1 MKDNETKEIEKF
13 GQLQENGILIMTI
26 VGEIEGHQLSAQN
39 AKTTKYEHMIPL
51 LAKAEQDQSIK
62 GILILINTI
71 GGDVECGLAIAELI
85 ASLGKPTVSLVLGGS
100 HSIGVPLAVAA
111 DHSFIVK
118 SATMMIHPVRS
129 SGTFIGVIQSY
140 RNIEK
145 IQDRITTFISDH
157 CKMRK
162 ERVFWG
168 LFLVI
173 AGIALVVS
181 KLGYFA
187 GVNLFSLVATVFLVA
202 IIIKSVFK
210 MNFAGIL
217 FPLAFI
223 GILFDDQLGIT
234 TITPWTVL
242 IAATLGSIGLSIIF
256 PKKKKWYG
264 RSYDY
269 DCNVIDVEDDSHI
282 KLETLFSGS
291 TKYVNSNSLEQVDLK
306 CTFGGSTV
314 YFDNATLKDGKAI
327 VRLDINFA
335 GVELYVPKTWTVVS
349 NANVSLGGID
359 EKNKGIGNGEN
370 ILTLVGNV
378 SFSGIE
384 IIYI

>member
-1 MKDNETKEIEKF
+1 MKDNETKEIEQF

-145 IQDRITTFISDH
+145 IQDRITPFISDH

-162 ERVFWG
+162 ERVEELMLHIGQQVKDVGTILSGEKAVQEG
-168 LFLVI
+168 L
-173 AGIALVVS
+173 
-181 KLGYFA
+181 
-187 GVNLFSLVATVFLVA
+187 
-202 IIIKSVFK
+202 
-210 MNFAGIL
+210 
-217 FPLAFI
+217 
-223 GILFDDQLGIT
+223 
-234 TITPWTVL
+234 
-242 IAATLGSIGLSIIF
+242 
-256 PKKKKWYG
+256 
-264 RSYDY
+264 
-269 DCNVIDVEDDSHI
+269 
-282 KLETLFSGS
+282 
-291 TKYVNSNSLEQVDLK
+291 
-306 CTFGGSTV
+306 
-314 YFDNATLKDGKAI
+314 
-327 VRLDINFA
+327 
-335 GVELYVPKTWTVVS
+335 
-349 NANVSLGGID
+349 ID
-359 EKNKGIGNGEN
+359 EMGGMKEATDKLIEKINQSKNK
-370 ILTLVGNV
+370 
-378 SFSGIE
+378 
-384 IIYI
+384 

>member
-85 ASLGKPTVSLVLGGS
+85 SSLGKPTVSLVLGGS

-162 ERVFWG
+162 ERVEELMLHIGQQVKDVGTILSGEKAVQEG
-168 LFLVI
+168 L
-173 AGIALVVS
+173 
-181 KLGYFA
+181 
-187 GVNLFSLVATVFLVA
+187 
-202 IIIKSVFK
+202 
-210 MNFAGIL
+210 
-217 FPLAFI
+217 
-223 GILFDDQLGIT
+223 
-234 TITPWTVL
+234 
-242 IAATLGSIGLSIIF
+242 
-256 PKKKKWYG
+256 
-264 RSYDY
+264 
-269 DCNVIDVEDDSHI
+269 
-282 KLETLFSGS
+282 
-291 TKYVNSNSLEQVDLK
+291 
-306 CTFGGSTV
+306 
-314 YFDNATLKDGKAI
+314 
-327 VRLDINFA
+327 
-335 GVELYVPKTWTVVS
+335 
-349 NANVSLGGID
+349 ID
-359 EKNKGIGNGEN
+359 EMGGMKEATDKLIEKINQSKNK
-370 ILTLVGNV
+370 
-378 SFSGIE
+378 
-384 IIYI
+384 

>member
-71 GGDVECGLAIAELI
+71 GGDVECGLAIA
-85 ASLGKPTVSLVLGGS
+85 SLGKPTVSLVLGGS

-162 ERVFWG
+162 ERVEELMLHIGQQVKDVGTILSGEKAVQEG
-168 LFLVI
+168 L
-173 AGIALVVS
+173 
-181 KLGYFA
+181 
-187 GVNLFSLVATVFLVA
+187 
-202 IIIKSVFK
+202 
-210 MNFAGIL
+210 
-217 FPLAFI
+217 
-223 GILFDDQLGIT
+223 
-234 TITPWTVL
+234 
-242 IAATLGSIGLSIIF
+242 
-256 PKKKKWYG
+256 
-264 RSYDY
+264 
-269 DCNVIDVEDDSHI
+269 
-282 KLETLFSGS
+282 
-291 TKYVNSNSLEQVDLK
+291 
-306 CTFGGSTV
+306 
-314 YFDNATLKDGKAI
+314 
-327 VRLDINFA
+327 
-335 GVELYVPKTWTVVS
+335 
-349 NANVSLGGID
+349 ID
-359 EKNKGIGNGEN
+359 EMGGMKEATDKLIEKINQSKNK
-370 ILTLVGNV
+370 
-378 SFSGIE
+378 
-384 IIYI
+384 

>member
-118 SATMMIHPVRS
+118 SATMRIHPVRS

-162 ERVFWG
+162 ERVEELMLHIGQQVKDVGTILSGEKAVQEG
-168 LFLVI
+168 L
-173 AGIALVVS
+173 
-181 KLGYFA
+181 
-187 GVNLFSLVATVFLVA
+187 
-202 IIIKSVFK
+202 
-210 MNFAGIL
+210 
-217 FPLAFI
+217 
-223 GILFDDQLGIT
+223 
-234 TITPWTVL
+234 
-242 IAATLGSIGLSIIF
+242 
-256 PKKKKWYG
+256 
-264 RSYDY
+264 
-269 DCNVIDVEDDSHI
+269 
-282 KLETLFSGS
+282 
-291 TKYVNSNSLEQVDLK
+291 
-306 CTFGGSTV
+306 
-314 YFDNATLKDGKAI
+314 
-327 VRLDINFA
+327 
-335 GVELYVPKTWTVVS
+335 
-349 NANVSLGGID
+349 ID
-359 EKNKGIGNGEN
+359 EMGGMKEATDKLIEKINQSKNK
-370 ILTLVGNV
+370 
-378 SFSGIE
+378 
-384 IIYI
+384 

>member
-157 CKMRK
+157 CKMRE
-162 ERVFWG
+162 ERVEELMLHIGQQVKDVGTILSGEKAVQEG
-168 LFLVI
+168 L
-173 AGIALVVS
+173 
-181 KLGYFA
+181 
-187 GVNLFSLVATVFLVA
+187 
-202 IIIKSVFK
+202 
-210 MNFAGIL
+210 
-217 FPLAFI
+217 
-223 GILFDDQLGIT
+223 
-234 TITPWTVL
+234 
-242 IAATLGSIGLSIIF
+242 
-256 PKKKKWYG
+256 
-264 RSYDY
+264 
-269 DCNVIDVEDDSHI
+269 
-282 KLETLFSGS
+282 
-291 TKYVNSNSLEQVDLK
+291 
-306 CTFGGSTV
+306 
-314 YFDNATLKDGKAI
+314 
-327 VRLDINFA
+327 
-335 GVELYVPKTWTVVS
+335 
-349 NANVSLGGID
+349 ID
-359 EKNKGIGNGEN
+359 EMGGMKEATDKLIEKINQSKNK
-370 ILTLVGNV
+370 
-378 SFSGIE
+378 
-384 IIYI
+384 

>member
-1 MKDNETKEIEKF
+1 MKDNETKEIEQF

-162 ERVFWG
+162 ERVEELMLHIG
-168 LFLVI
+168 QQVKDV
-173 AGIALVVS
+173 G
-181 KLGYFA
+181 
-187 GVNLFSLVATVFLVA
+187 T
-202 IIIKSVFK
+202 
-210 MNFAGIL
+210 IL
-217 FPLAFI
+217 SGEKAV
-223 GILFDDQLGIT
+223 QE
-234 TITPWTVL
+234 VL
-242 IAATLGSIGLSIIF
+242 IDEMGGMKEAT
-256 PKKKKWYG
+256 
-264 RSYDY
+264 D
-269 DCNVIDVEDDSHI
+269 
-282 KLETLFSGS
+282 KLIE
-291 TKYVNSNSLEQVDLK
+291 K
-306 CTFGGSTV
+306 
-314 YFDNATLKDGKAI
+314 
-327 VRLDINFA
+327 INQ
-335 GVELYVPKTWTVVS
+335 S
-349 NANVSLGGID
+349 
-359 EKNKGIGNGEN
+359 KNK
-370 ILTLVGNV
+370 
-378 SFSGIE
+378 
-384 IIYI
+384 

>member
-162 ERVFWG
+162 ERVEELMLHIGQQVKDVGTILSGEKAVQEG
-168 LFLVI
+168 L
-173 AGIALVVS
+173 
-181 KLGYFA
+181 
-187 GVNLFSLVATVFLVA
+187 
-202 IIIKSVFK
+202 
-210 MNFAGIL
+210 
-217 FPLAFI
+217 
-223 GILFDDQLGIT
+223 
-234 TITPWTVL
+234 
-242 IAATLGSIGLSIIF
+242 
-256 PKKKKWYG
+256 
-264 RSYDY
+264 
-269 DCNVIDVEDDSHI
+269 
-282 KLETLFSGS
+282 
-291 TKYVNSNSLEQVDLK
+291 
-306 CTFGGSTV
+306 
-314 YFDNATLKDGKAI
+314 
-327 VRLDINFA
+327 
-335 GVELYVPKTWTVVS
+335 
-349 NANVSLGGID
+349 ID
-359 EKNKGIGNGEN
+359 EMGGMKEAADKLIEKINQSKNK
-370 ILTLVGNV
+370 
-378 SFSGIE
+378 
-384 IIYI
+384 

>member
-162 ERVFWG
+162 ERVEELMLHIGQQVKDVGTILSGEKVVQEG
-168 LFLVI
+168 L
-173 AGIALVVS
+173 
-181 KLGYFA
+181 
-187 GVNLFSLVATVFLVA
+187 
-202 IIIKSVFK
+202 
-210 MNFAGIL
+210 
-217 FPLAFI
+217 
-223 GILFDDQLGIT
+223 
-234 TITPWTVL
+234 
-242 IAATLGSIGLSIIF
+242 
-256 PKKKKWYG
+256 
-264 RSYDY
+264 
-269 DCNVIDVEDDSHI
+269 
-282 KLETLFSGS
+282 
-291 TKYVNSNSLEQVDLK
+291 
-306 CTFGGSTV
+306 
-314 YFDNATLKDGKAI
+314 
-327 VRLDINFA
+327 
-335 GVELYVPKTWTVVS
+335 
-349 NANVSLGGID
+349 ID
-359 EKNKGIGNGEN
+359 EMGGMKEATDKLIEKINQSKNK
-370 ILTLVGNV
+370 
-378 SFSGIE
+378 
-384 IIYI
+384 

>member
-51 LAKAEQDQSIK
+51 FAKAEQDQSIK

-162 ERVFWG
+162 ERVEELMLHIGQQVKDVGTILSGEKAVQEG
-168 LFLVI
+168 L
-173 AGIALVVS
+173 
-181 KLGYFA
+181 
-187 GVNLFSLVATVFLVA
+187 
-202 IIIKSVFK
+202 
-210 MNFAGIL
+210 
-217 FPLAFI
+217 
-223 GILFDDQLGIT
+223 
-234 TITPWTVL
+234 
-242 IAATLGSIGLSIIF
+242 
-256 PKKKKWYG
+256 
-264 RSYDY
+264 
-269 DCNVIDVEDDSHI
+269 
-282 KLETLFSGS
+282 
-291 TKYVNSNSLEQVDLK
+291 
-306 CTFGGSTV
+306 
-314 YFDNATLKDGKAI
+314 
-327 VRLDINFA
+327 
-335 GVELYVPKTWTVVS
+335 
-349 NANVSLGGID
+349 ID
-359 EKNKGIGNGEN
+359 EMGGMKEATDKLIEKINQSKNK
-370 ILTLVGNV
+370 
-378 SFSGIE
+378 
-384 IIYI
+384 

>member
-162 ERVFWG
+162 ERVEELMLHIGQQVKDVGTILSGEKAVKEG
-168 LFLVI
+168 L
-173 AGIALVVS
+173 
-181 KLGYFA
+181 
-187 GVNLFSLVATVFLVA
+187 
-202 IIIKSVFK
+202 
-210 MNFAGIL
+210 
-217 FPLAFI
+217 
-223 GILFDDQLGIT
+223 
-234 TITPWTVL
+234 
-242 IAATLGSIGLSIIF
+242 
-256 PKKKKWYG
+256 
-264 RSYDY
+264 
-269 DCNVIDVEDDSHI
+269 
-282 KLETLFSGS
+282 
-291 TKYVNSNSLEQVDLK
+291 
-306 CTFGGSTV
+306 
-314 YFDNATLKDGKAI
+314 
-327 VRLDINFA
+327 
-335 GVELYVPKTWTVVS
+335 
-349 NANVSLGGID
+349 ID
-359 EKNKGIGNGEN
+359 EMGGMKEATDKLIEKINQSKNK
-370 ILTLVGNV
+370 
-378 SFSGIE
+378 
-384 IIYI
+384 

>member
-1 MKDNETKEIEKF
+1 MKDNETKEIEQF

-71 GGDVECGLAIAELI
+71 GGDVECGLAIAVLI

-162 ERVFWG
+162 ERVEELMLHIGQQVKDVGTILSGEKAVQEG
-168 LFLVI
+168 L
-173 AGIALVVS
+173 
-181 KLGYFA
+181 
-187 GVNLFSLVATVFLVA
+187 
-202 IIIKSVFK
+202 
-210 MNFAGIL
+210 
-217 FPLAFI
+217 
-223 GILFDDQLGIT
+223 
-234 TITPWTVL
+234 
-242 IAATLGSIGLSIIF
+242 
-256 PKKKKWYG
+256 
-264 RSYDY
+264 
-269 DCNVIDVEDDSHI
+269 
-282 KLETLFSGS
+282 
-291 TKYVNSNSLEQVDLK
+291 
-306 CTFGGSTV
+306 
-314 YFDNATLKDGKAI
+314 
-327 VRLDINFA
+327 
-335 GVELYVPKTWTVVS
+335 
-349 NANVSLGGID
+349 ID
-359 EKNKGIGNGEN
+359 EMGGMKEATDKLIEKINQSKNK
-370 ILTLVGNV
+370 
-378 SFSGIE
+378 
-384 IIYI
+384 